1 MRSLTGCLLSAVLAS
16 GLTVWLL
23 DGRPGAAQAQLAA
36 PQLPAPP
43 SAVPGSPRPVA
54 PVPGSAR
61 PVAPVRPGL
70 NVRDDGTVPAPTVG
84 PAPLTQEEA
93 VRVRVYEAA
102 NRGVVNITA
111 HSVSRDNLFRLEMES
126 QGRGSGSVLDRSGHI
141 LTNLHVVE
149 DADRIE
155 VRLFDGESYEADL
168 VGGDPVGDIAVLKLV
183 DAPAEDL
190 YPIRLADSRDLR
202 VGQSVFAIGNP
213 FGLERT
219 MSAGIISSLNRDL
232 PIRGVRTVRGI
243 IQTDA
248 AVNPGNSGGPLLDG
262 RGDLIGVNTAIASTS
277 GQSAG
282 VSFAV
287 PGGLVRRVV
296 PQLIRYGRV
305 IRPEVG
311 ITYVAEVP
319 DGLRIET
326 LVPGGPAERAGLRGP
341 QIVRGRR
348 GPWTFERLDRSAADV
363 IVALDGVPVET
374 ADAFLGDI
382 EAKRPGDTVT
392 LSVRRGDA
400 TVKVPL
406 RLGGDPRAAD

>member
-1 MRSLTGCLLSAVLAS
+1 MRLPDGFRSLTGCLLSALLAS
-16 GLTVWLL
+16 GATAWLI
-23 DGRPGAAQAQLAA
+23 DGRPQSASAEPVPVQSGLSA
-36 PQLPAPP
+36 PQLPAPDP
-43 SAVPGSPRPVA
+43 QPAPAVDAS
-54 PVPGSAR
+54 
-61 PVAPVRPGL
+61 
-70 NVRDDGTVPAPTVG
+70 VPAPTAG
-84 PAPLTQEEA
+84 PAPLTPEEA

-111 HSVSRDNLFRLEMES
+111 HSTSRENLFRVELESE
-126 QGRGSGSVLDRSGHI
+126 GRGSGSILDRRGHV

-149 DADRIE
+149 GADRIE
-155 VRLFDGESYEADL
+155 VRLFDGESYDAVL
-168 VGGDPVGDIAVLKLV
+168 VGGDPVGDVAVLKMI
-183 DAPAEDL
+183 DAPSEDL
-190 YPIRLADSRDLR
+190 YPIPLADSRDLR

-232 PIRGVRTVRGI
+232 PIRGARTVRGI

-262 RGDLIGVNTAIASTS
+262 RGALIGVNTAIASTS

-282 VSFAV
+282 VSFAI

-311 ITYVAEVP
+311 IAQVFEVP
-319 DGLRIET
+319 DGLQIAK

-341 QIVRGRR
+341 LIVQ
-348 GPWTFERLDRSAADV
+348 ERLGPMVRTRIDRSVADV
-363 IVALDGVPVET
+363 IVALDGNPVRT

-392 LSVRRGDA
+392 LTVRRGEEL
-400 TVKVPL
+400 VRVPL
-406 RLGGDPRAAD
+406 RLGGEPRDAE